1 MTLPARIKYS
11 QDVSSGRPESSF
23 EDNSPRTR
31 TSKSGLPED
40 AEVVPPSP
48 RGPDPHGG
56 HSLPRESHQ
65 RPRGSARRTWSLLPP
80 PLPTITCIS
89 SPFTSAKT
97 ISCSPDPAEDFVR
110 ARRRN
115 PSAGARGADLETL
128 KRVSYR
134 STGFLQI
141 SYHQNLQKFGGNL
154 SNITAGDLLGKS
166 HEELVLILIQLRRQ
180 ATSITEAADT
190 CRAELDNMRNTGD
203 QGAGELRQHTWE
215 LEEQLGRLAPV
226 ISLVDNMVK
235 LGTLY
240 RGQDNSQPLASR
252 GQSSSGQAP
261 RENGLSRYSEEDGRQ
276 GQLRRELQRVQ
287 AQLAVSH
294 RGLEESGDALGQL
307 EQDLTSLTMQLNT
320 RGGHREMIQARI
332 AEVQETASNMQRRRL
347 GIMRQIQE
355 LTQKEDLLTN
365 EIRPSPTGVAGAEPV
380 PQRGPRQQDT
390 WYETDIDNNFTR
402 DRGPETEE
410 QIRQESKV
418 VGMTS
423 GSQGMYVNTYIEEKH
438 NYENYEN
445 FRAQEQL
452 QNPYED
458 EVATVH
464 SEGVASQ
471 APMVPPRDGD
481 EWVQARMGDIR

>member
-1 MTLPARIKYS
+1 M
-11 QDVSSGRPESSF
+11 
-23 EDNSPRTR
+23 
-31 TSKSGLPED
+31 
-40 AEVVPPSP
+40 
-48 RGPDPHGG
+48 
-56 HSLPRESHQ
+56 
-65 RPRGSARRTWSLLPP
+65 
-80 PLPTITCIS
+80 
-89 SPFTSAKT
+89 
-97 ISCSPDPAEDFVR
+97 
-110 ARRRN
+110 
-115 PSAGARGADLETL
+115 
-128 KRVSYR
+128 
-134 STGFLQI
+134 
-141 SYHQNLQKFGGNL
+141 
-154 SNITAGDLLGKS
+154 
-166 HEELVLILIQLRRQ
+166 
-180 ATSITEAADT
+180 
-190 CRAELDNMRNTGD
+190 
-203 QGAGELRQHTWE
+203 
-215 LEEQLGRLAPV
+215 
-226 ISLVDNMVK
+226 
-235 LGTLY
+235 
-240 RGQDNSQPLASR
+240 
-252 GQSSSGQAP
+252 
-261 RENGLSRYSEEDGRQ
+261 
-276 GQLRRELQRVQ
+276 
-287 AQLAVSH
+287 SH
-294 RGLEESGDALGQL
+294 RGLEESGDALGQQ
-307 EQDLTSLTMQLNT
+307 EQGLTSLTMQLNT
-320 RGGHREMIQARI
+320 HGEMIQARI
-332 AEVQETASNMQRRRL
+332 AEVQKTASNIQRRRL

>member
-1 MTLPARIKYS
+1 
-11 QDVSSGRPESSF
+11 
-23 EDNSPRTR
+23 
-31 TSKSGLPED
+31 
-40 AEVVPPSP
+40 
-48 RGPDPHGG
+48 
-56 HSLPRESHQ
+56 
-65 RPRGSARRTWSLLPP
+65 
-80 PLPTITCIS
+80 
-89 SPFTSAKT
+89 
-97 ISCSPDPAEDFVR
+97 
-110 ARRRN
+110 
-115 PSAGARGADLETL
+115 
-128 KRVSYR
+128 
-134 STGFLQI
+134 
-141 SYHQNLQKFGGNL
+141 
-154 SNITAGDLLGKS
+154 
-166 HEELVLILIQLRRQ
+166 
-180 ATSITEAADT
+180 
-190 CRAELDNMRNTGD
+190 MRNTGE
-203 QGAGELRQHTWE
+203 QGNTQELRQHTWE

-240 RGQDNSQPLASR
+240 RGQDSSQPLATR
-252 GQSSSGQAP
+252 GQSSGQPA
-261 RENGLSRYSEEDGRQ
+261 RENSFPRSEEDGRQ

-294 RGLEESGDALGQL
+294 RGLEESGHALGQL
-307 EQDLTSLTMQLNT
+307 EHDLTGLTMQLNA

-445 FRAQEQL
+445 FREKMPLLLHYLMLYQQ
-452 QNPYED
+452 
-458 EVATVH
+458 
-464 SEGVASQ
+464 
-471 APMVPPRDGD
+471 
-481 EWVQARMGDIR
+481 IRLIMRTFKFLNINLRRCTSMYVNIRHERKE

>member
-1 MTLPARIKYS
+1 MPILFY
-11 QDVSSGRPESSF
+11 
-23 EDNSPRTR
+23 
-31 TSKSGLPED
+31 
-40 AEVVPPSP
+40 
-48 RGPDPHGG
+48 
-56 HSLPRESHQ
+56 
-65 RPRGSARRTWSLLPP
+65 
-80 PLPTITCIS
+80 
-89 SPFTSAKT
+89 
-97 ISCSPDPAEDFVR
+97 
-110 ARRRN
+110 
-115 PSAGARGADLETL
+115 
-128 KRVSYR
+128 
-134 STGFLQI
+134 
-141 SYHQNLQKFGGNL
+141 QNLQKFGGNL